1 MVKTRLTPPSWTS
14 HPGKRNNAAS
24 RVCWLRPLFMP
35 TLKAALPLA
44 LRALTAEKAFSE
56 SATNSVRA

>member
-1 MVKTRLTPPSWTS
+1 MSVLQRYVLERFAVLSSEGVSPVD
-14 HPGKRNNAAS
+14 A
-24 RVCWLRPLFMP
+24 V
-35 TLKAALPLA
+35 ALPLA